1 MTACL
6 SSLYIVALRTLAYF
20 YILSCWFH
28 LQTNEGTV
36 SVCEANLWSDCV
48 IKAYA
53 SVMRYTAAQTAFFLH
68 AIIGK
73 GTAVKRWIHFY
84 ECHNSHETIAFIIRI
99 WSVQSNNVW
108 KVQKSRTIKL
118 FHPQSQEQVIQQE
131 SLMCMCT
138 VSPKNRPITHRLT
151 TGSLRPH

>member
-6 SSLYIVALRTLAYF
+6 SSLCIVALRTLAYF

-118 FHPQSQEQVIQQE
+118 FHPRAKNKSFSR
-131 SLMCMCT
+131 SLWCVCALLAQKTDPSHT
-138 VSPKNRPITHRLT
+138 V
-151 TGSLRPH
+151 